1 MVRISGFNAD
11 GSHDY
16 RNLLELVKI
25 DKYQQSQYD
34 CSVST
39 LPVLPVCELKLI
51 PFERRQRLI
60 SILKEQPGLRVPEVA
75 ELLGVSEGTIRND
88 LNSLAGSGQVMRVRG
103 GGVLLNEWQSRSPI
117 FATRLMV
124 HRNAKQVIARQAAA
138 LVQDNDSIILDSSTS
153 SYHLAVNLKE
163 HRDLTVITN
172 GIESAREL
180 AKNSSNTVILL
191 GGVLRV
197 DGTAI
202 NVPLAEQALA
212 EYHIKTAFL
221 SCSGF
226 TLESGLTEVDI
237 YEAQTKRKFIASS
250 GSIVA
255 LIDSSKF
262 GRADLTSFARLDQI
276 TRLFTDINLTP
287 AWVKKLKM
295 AGVPFTLCS

>member
-1 MVRISGFNAD
+1 MLQPFPSSA
-11 GSHDY
+11 
-16 RNLLELVKI
+16 
-25 DKYQQSQYD
+25 
-34 CSVST
+34 
-39 LPVLPVCELKLI
+39 VCELKLI
-51 PFERRQRLI
+51 SFERRQRLI
-60 SILKEQPGLRVPEVA
+60 NILKEQPGLRVPEVA

-88 LNSLAGSGQVMRVRG
+88 LNSLAGSGQVTRVRG
-103 GGVLLNEWQSRSPI
+103 GGVVLEDWQSRSPI
-117 FATRLMV
+117 FTTRLMV
-124 HRNAKQVIARQAAA
+124 HRAAKQAIARQAAS

-153 SYHLAVNLKE
+153 SYYLAVNLKE
-163 HRDLTVITN
+163 FRDLTVITN

-202 NVPLAEQALA
+202 NVPMTEHILT

-226 TLESGLTEVDI
+226 TLESGATEVDI
-237 YEAQTKRKFIASS
+237 YEAQIKRKFIASS

-262 GRADLTSFARLDQI
+262 GRADLTSFACLEQI
-276 TRLFTDINLTP
+276 TRLFTDTELAP
-287 AWVKKLKM
+287 AWVKKIKQ
-295 AGVPFTLCS
+295 AGVSFSLCDGKMETA

>member
-1 MVRISGFNAD
+1 MSVF
-11 GSHDY
+11 
-16 RNLLELVKI
+16 
-25 DKYQQSQYD
+25 QSFP
-34 CSVST
+34 SS
-39 LPVLPVCELKLI
+39 PVCELKLI
-51 PFERRQRLI
+51 LFERRQRLI
-60 SILKEQPGLRVPEVA
+60 SILKEQPGLRVPQVA

-88 LNSLAGSGQVMRVRG
+88 LNSLAGSGQVTRVRG
-103 GGVLLNEWQSRSPI
+103 GGVVLNEWQSRNPI

-124 HRNAKQVIARQAAA
+124 HRFAKQAIARQAFS

-153 SYHLAVNLKE
+153 SYYLAVCLKE
-163 HRDLTVITN
+163 RRDLTVITN

-202 NVPLAEQALA
+202 NVPLTEHILT

-226 TLESGLTEVDI
+226 TLESGATEVDI
-237 YEAQTKRKFIASS
+237 YEAQLKRKFIASS

-262 GRADLTSFARLDQI
+262 GRADLTSFASLEQI
-276 TRLFTDINLTP
+276 TRLFTDNELDPT
-287 AWVKKLKM
+287 WVRKIKQ
-295 AGVPFTLCS
+295 AGIFFSLCSEKKDMA